1 MSATIKASSAK
12 CFSAK
17 PRRGPAIQSL
27 VPCCTTV
34 QNLRASSHVTGRD
47 GAAVSSHSARS
58 LRFGTGKGPVAAVGS
73 ELVVRR
79 APRDSRSLHPPPH
92 LCFPCKVWGFSKQT
106 GGDKHMLRTALCWVA
121 SEVQRSR
128 SLSGCGYTSH
138 SEVDGKTGALL
149 FTPLVINLR
158 WTTMEPR

>member
-1 MSATIKASSAK
+1 MSATIKASYAK

-27 VPCCTTV
+27 VPRCTTV

-79 APRDSRSLHPPPH
+79 APRDSRSLPPPT
-92 LCFPCKVWGFSKQT
+92 CVFPARSGASQNKQGEINT
-106 GGDKHMLRTALCWVA
+106 CSG
-121 SEVQRSR
+121 Q
-128 SLSGCGYTSH
+128 LSAG
-138 SEVDGKTGALL
+138 
-149 FTPLVINLR
+149 
-158 WTTMEPR
+158 